1 MKISKKIINN
11 YLIALVVSFGVFLLF
26 YLLMKKQGLTSPR
39 WGLVDLILSIGIVG
53 ASIRQVPLRGRSQ
66 LVFMGTQTGIWL
78 DEGYYFLFYLFT
90 LDKHEVQ
97 HKEGQTLII
106 PAFDLRCADKL
117 LSVSFNLKYLEGK
130 SNVLN
135 PTADD
140 ERIAKENFKNQ
151 KSEDIRE
158 ELLDLMKS
166 LAMSK
171 YGPKDYTELQQQSIS
186 DLILTN
192 PHFQNECL
200 DYGIKIKSLL
210 PFVIPKNATQE
221 DLDLRKANLIKEYKN
236 AGFTKEEAREMA
248 EIQLGQIKVVKT
260 PGSGGNAGG
269 GVYGHYNV

>member
-53 ASIRQVPLRGRSQ
+53 ASIRQVPLRGGAQ
-66 LVFMGTQTGIWL
+66 LIFMGRQTGIWI
-78 DEGYYFLFYLFT
+78 DEGFYFLFYLFT

-97 HKEGQTLII
+97 HKEVQTVII
-106 PAFDLRCADKL
+106 PAFDLRCVDKL
-117 LSVSFNLKYLEGK
+117 LSVSFNLKYWEGR
-130 SNVLN
+130 SNVRN

-140 ERIAKENFKNQ
+140 ERIAKENFKDQ
-151 KSEDIRE
+151 KSEDIQL

-166 LAMSK
+166 LAMSE
-171 YGPKDYTELQQQSIS
+171 YGSKEYKDLQSQSILG
-186 DLILTN
+186 LILTN
-192 PHFQNECL
+192 GHFQNECL

-210 PFVIPKNATQE
+210 PYVVPKNATQE
-221 DLDLRKANLIKEYKN
+221 DLDLRKANLIKEYK
-236 AGFTKEEAREMA
+236 AEGYSKEEAREMA

-269 GVYGHYNV
+269 VYGHYNV

>member
-66 LVFMGTQTGIWL
+66 LVFMGTQTGIWV

-97 HKEGQTLII
+97 HKEGQTLVI
-106 PAFDLRCADKL
+106 PPFDLRCKDKVL
-117 LSVSFNLKYLEGK
+117 LVSFNLKYWEGR
-130 SNVLN
+130 SNVRN

-140 ERIAKENFKNQ
+140 ERIAKENFKDQ
-151 KSEDIRE
+151 KSEDIQL

-166 LAMSK
+166 LAMSEF
-171 YGPKDYTELQQQSIS
+171 GPKAYKDLQSQSIS
-186 DLILTN
+186 TLILQN
-192 PHFQNECL
+192 SHFESECL

-210 PFVIPKNATQE
+210 PFVTPKDVARE
-221 DLDLRKANLIKEYKN
+221 DSALRKAQLLKQYKDLGYN
-236 AGFTKEEAREMA
+236 KEEAREMA
-248 EIQLGQIKVVKT
+248 EIELGQIKVVRG
-260 PGSGGNAGG
+260 GSGTLGRFD
-269 GVYGHYNV
+269 V